1 MSTSSKVSNIVI
13 EPVDALYGAKHR
25 SCFTATVATA
35 LDTKYFLVS
44 STTEDFYVWYD
55 GGGSDPAVAGKTGIA
70 VPIVGTETA
79 VQVAVLTAATV
90 SLLNTTYKL
99 NASVNGDI
107 IVIESA
113 LQGAP
118 LSVSAAGTSVF
129 VVAVARQGFSL
140 ALGYLDGDVQ
150 LGLEEQLFDITAH
163 QTGTQLLG
171 QLRTGV
177 TAGPITLTLKEAT
190 VAKLKDLMEN
200 GIAVAYTPAQ
210 GLAPTSVTAVGAL
223 AGSKQFGNV
232 TEDGGSLVLHPTKN
246 TSTDY
251 SGDLCFWLAYPKLNS
266 VTFSGESNKAIE
278 VEFNIFL
285 DESKVNE
292 ASMFVY
298 GNHTQNYLKV
308 V

>member
-1 MSTSSKVSNIVI
+1 MATTSQVSNIVI

-44 STTEDFYVWYD
+44 STVEDFYVWYD
-55 GGGSDPAVAGKTGIA
+55 GGGADPAVAGKTAIP
-70 VPIVGTETA
+70 VTIVGTETA
-79 VQVAVLTAATV
+79 VEVAQLTSDAINAANVT
-90 SLLNTTYKL
+90 LAL
-99 NASVNGDI
+99 NASVDGANI
-107 IVIESA
+107 IVESA
-113 LQGAP
+113 LQGPP
-118 LSVSAAGTSVF
+118 LSVSAAGDSTF
-129 VVAVARQGFSL
+129 VVTVVKQGFSL
-140 ALGYLDGDVQ
+140 PLGYLEGDVQ

-190 VAKLKDLMEN
+190 VAKLKALMEG
-200 GIAVAYTPAQ
+200 GIAVAFTPTE
-210 GLAPTSVTAVGAL
+210 GMTPTEVTAVGAL

-232 TEDGGSLVLHPTKN
+232 TEDGGTLVLHPTKN
-246 TSTDY
+246 LVNDY

-266 VTFSGESNKAIE
+266 VTFSGEANKSIE

-285 DESKVNE
+285 DESKVNA
-292 ASMFVY
+292 ASVFVY
-298 GNHTQNYLKV
+298 GNHTQNYLK
-308 V
+308 

>member
-1 MSTSSKVSNIVI
+1 MATTSQVSNIVI

-44 STTEDFYVWYD
+44 STVENFYVWYD
-55 GGGSDPAVAGKTGIA
+55 GGGSDPAVAGKTAIP
-70 VPIVGTETA
+70 VTIVGTETA
-79 VQVAVLTAATV
+79 VEVAQLTADAINAANVT
-90 SLLNTTYKL
+90 LAL
-99 NASVNGDI
+99 NASVDGANI
-107 IVIESA
+107 IIESA
-113 LQGAP
+113 LQGPP

-129 VVAVARQGFSL
+129 VVTVVKQGFSL
-140 ALGYLDGDVQ
+140 PLGYLEGDVE

-190 VAKLKDLMEN
+190 VAKLKALMEG
-200 GIAVAYTPAQ
+200 GIAVAYTPTA
-210 GLAPTSVTAVGAL
+210 GMTPTEVTAVGAL

-232 TEDGGSLVLHPTKN
+232 TEDGGTLVLHPTKN
-246 TSTDY
+246 LVNDY

-266 VTFSGESNKAIE
+266 VTFSGEANKSIE

-285 DESKVNE
+285 DESKVNA

-298 GNHTQNYLKV
+298 GNHTQNYLK
-308 V
+308 